1 MRAAGLIVDNDHLV
15 SSSRLGA
22 ALFRA
27 RTQSGR
33 SLAAI
38 ARSSDGRFLPDQLV
52 AVERG
57 VAVVCDDD
65 VAALVAAY
73 ELAAKPWVPAAG
85 LDLVL
90 DRATAS
96 DLDPSGRAGGHVT
109 PPRSIAERFVAL
121 SVLLG
126 VDSTSGPLQMSTL
139 AEALEVPLTA
149 AIDLVQDTL
158 HTGSAGIGEAIDR
171 LGRRYAVPQL
181 GFRVGETAMGTVL
194 VAPRRGSSQPT
205 ARLVAGG
212 PLADLIG

>member
-1 MRAAGLIVDNDHLV
+1 MRSPELVIDNEDLV
-15 SSSRLGA
+15 SRSRLGA

-27 RTQSGR
+27 RTHSGR

-38 ARSSDGRFLPDQLV
+38 ARSSESRFLPDQLL

-57 VAVVCDDD
+57 TTVVSDDD
-65 VAALVAAY
+65 VAALVAVY
-73 ELAAKPWVPAAG
+73 ELSARPWVPAAG

-90 DRATAS
+90 DRANAS
-96 DLDPSGRAGGHVT
+96 DLVPSARDQGHVT
-109 PPRSIAERFVAL
+109 PARSIAERFLAL

-126 VDSTSGPLQMSTL
+126 LDSTSGPLQMSTL

-149 AIDLVQDTL
+149 AIDLVHDTL

-205 ARLVAGG
+205 ARLVTGG
-212 PLADLIG
+212 QLADLIG